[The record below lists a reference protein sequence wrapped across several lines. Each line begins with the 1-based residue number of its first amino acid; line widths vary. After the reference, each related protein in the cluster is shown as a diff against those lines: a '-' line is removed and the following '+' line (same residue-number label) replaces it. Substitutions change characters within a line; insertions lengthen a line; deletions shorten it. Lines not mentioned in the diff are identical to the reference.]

1 MTEIMNLNLE
11 EVTIKVEKLLPEK
24 ERQGAM
30 VGKVI
35 RIIECEDVSDATG
48 LVGRVTR
55 DDDGILYGTWRKGLA
70 ICADIDRIEII
81 G

>member
-35 RIIECEDVSDATG
+35 RIIDCEDCRELNGVDG
-48 LVGRVTR
+48 KVLR
-55 DDDGILYGTWRKGLA
+55 DDDGLLFGTWHKG
-70 ICADIDRIEII
+70 IPVCMDIDRIEVI